1 MDGAVQPR
9 NPGLIR
15 QNQSTMSI
23 AASLRGRTGEWQ
35 LALPLALFFLA
46 FFVAPLALLI
56 GISFYV
62 DPKMTG
68 GLGLDQY
75 EAFLGDRLN
84 LSVLVD
90 TLLLG
95 VKATAL
101 CLVFGFPLAWLITR
115 VSARLQAL
123 LIFLVILPIVTSVV
137 VRTFAW
143 IIILGRRGIVNDAII
158 ALGLSATPLRLLF
171 SEAGVVIVLTQVQM
185 PLMVLPLVTVLQRID
200 PNLASAS
207 QALGAGAWRTFFKI
221 TLPLS
226 MPGIIAGTILT
237 YTACVTAFVT
247 QSLIGGS
254 RLLYMP
260 MMIFQQAMDLQNW
273 PFAAAVSVLFMIS
286 VLVIVALLVALS
298 RSRAARLYG

>member
-1 MDGAVQPR
+1 MG
-9 NPGLIR
+9 
-15 QNQSTMSI
+15 I
-23 AASLRGRTGEWQ
+23 AANLRGRTGEWQ

-68 GLGLDQY
+68 GLGLHQY

-101 CLVFGFPLAWLITR
+101 CLIFGFPLAWLITR

>member
-1 MDGAVQPR
+1 MAD
-9 NPGLIR
+9 
-15 QNQSTMSI
+15 
-23 AASLRGRTGEWQ
+23 AATDRSKEWQ
-35 LALPLALFFLA
+35 LALPLTGFFAL
-46 FFVAPLALLI
+46 FFVAPLLLVI
-56 GISFYV
+56 GMSFQATRR
-62 DPKMTG
+62 MTG
-68 GLGLDQY
+68 GLGLNQY
-75 EAFLGDRLN
+75 AAFIGDRLN
-84 LSVLVD
+84 LEVLSD

-95 VKATAL
+95 VKATLL
-101 CLVFGFPLAWLITR
+101 CLIAGYPLAWLITR
-115 VSARLQAL
+115 VSARLQSL

-143 IIILGRRGIVNDAII
+143 IVILGRRGMVNDTIV
-158 ALGLSATPLRLLF
+158 ALGLSSQPLHLLF
-171 SEAGVVIVLTQVQM
+171 SETGVVIVLTQVQM
-185 PLMVLPLVTVLQRID
+185 PLMVLPLITVLQRID

-207 QALGAGAWRTFFKI
+207 SALGAGAWRTFFKI

-273 PFAAAVSVLFMIS
+273 PFAAAVSVIFMIS
-286 VLVIVALLVALS
+286 VLLLVALLVALS

>member
-1 MDGAVQPR
+1 M
-9 NPGLIR
+9 
-15 QNQSTMSI
+15 
-23 AASLRGRTGEWQ
+23 AAAATEKSREWQ
-35 LALPLALFFLA
+35 LALPLTAFFAL
-46 FFVAPLALLI
+46 FFVAPLLLVI
-56 GISFYV
+56 GISFQATRR
-62 DPKMTG
+62 MTG
-68 GLGLDQY
+68 GLGLNQY
-75 EAFLGDRLN
+75 AAFLGDSLN
-84 LSVLVD
+84 VEVLTD

-95 VKATAL
+95 VKATLL
-101 CLVFGFPLAWLITR
+101 CLIFGYPLAWLFTR
-115 VSARLQAL
+115 VSAKLQSL

-143 IIILGRRGIVNDAII
+143 IVILGRHGMVNDTIV
-158 ALGLSATPLRLLF
+158 ALGLSAQPLHLLF

-185 PLMVLPLVTVLQRID
+185 PLMVLPLITVLQRID

-207 QALGAGAWRTFFKI
+207 SALGAGAWRTFFKI

-273 PFAAAVSVLFMIS
+273 PFAAAVSVIFMIS
-286 VLVIVALLVALS
+286 VLLIVALLVALS
-298 RSRAARLYG
+298 RGRAARLYG

>member
-1 MDGAVQPR
+1 M
-9 NPGLIR
+9 
-15 QNQSTMSI
+15 
-23 AASLRGRTGEWQ
+23 AAAATERSKEWQ
-35 LALPLALFFLA
+35 LALPLTAFFAL
-46 FFVAPLALLI
+46 FFVAPLLLVI
-56 GISFYV
+56 GISFQATRR
-62 DPKMTG
+62 MTG
-68 GLGLDQY
+68 GLGLNQY
-75 EAFLGDRLN
+75 AAFIGDRLN
-84 LSVLVD
+84 LEVLSD

-95 VKATAL
+95 VKATLL
-101 CLVFGFPLAWLITR
+101 CLIAGYPLAWLITR
-115 VSARLQAL
+115 VSARLQSL

-143 IIILGRRGIVNDAII
+143 IVILGRRGMVNDTIV
-158 ALGLSATPLRLLF
+158 ALGLSSQPLHLLF
-171 SEAGVVIVLTQVQM
+171 SETGVVIVLTQVQM
-185 PLMVLPLVTVLQRID
+185 PLMVLPLITVLQRID

-207 QALGAGAWRTFFKI
+207 SALGAGAWRTFFKI

-273 PFAAAVSVLFMIS
+273 PFAAAVSVIFMIS
-286 VLVIVALLVALS
+286 VLLLVALLVALS

>member
-1 MDGAVQPR
+1 MAD
-9 NPGLIR
+9 
-15 QNQSTMSI
+15 
-23 AASLRGRTGEWQ
+23 AATDRSKEWQ
-35 LALPLALFFLA
+35 LALPLTGFFAL
-46 FFVAPLALLI
+46 FFVAPLLLVI
-56 GISFYV
+56 GMSFQATRR
-62 DPKMTG
+62 MTG
-68 GLGLDQY
+68 GLGLNQY
-75 EAFLGDRLN
+75 AAFLGDRLN
-84 LSVLVD
+84 LEVLSD

-95 VKATAL
+95 AKATLL
-101 CLVFGFPLAWLITR
+101 CLIAGYPLAWLFTR
-115 VSARLQAL
+115 VPARLQSL

-143 IIILGRRGIVNDAII
+143 IVILGRHGMVNDAIV
-158 ALGLSATPLRLLF
+158 ALGLSSQPLHLLF
-171 SEAGVVIVLTQVQM
+171 SETGVVIVLTQVQM
-185 PLMVLPLVTVLQRID
+185 PLMVLPLITALQRID

-207 QALGAGAWRTFFKI
+207 SALGASAWRTFFKI

-273 PFAAAVSVLFMIS
+273 PFAAAVSVIFMIS
-286 VLVIVALLVALS
+286 VLLIVALLVALS

>member
-1 MDGAVQPR
+1 MAT
-9 NPGLIR
+9 
-15 QNQSTMSI
+15 S
-23 AASLRGRTGEWQ
+23 AAPKASEWR
-35 LALPLALFFLA
+35 LALPLTLFFVA
-46 FFVAPLALLI
+46 FFVAPLILLI
-56 GISFYV
+56 GISFQSERR
-62 DPKMTG
+62 MTG
-68 GLGLDQY
+68 GLGLNQY
-75 EAFLGDRLN
+75 AAFLGDKLN
-84 LSVLVD
+84 LEVLSD

-95 VKATAL
+95 VKATVL
-101 CLVFGFPLAWLITR
+101 CLLLGYPLAWLITR
-115 VSARLQAL
+115 ASARLQSL

-143 IIILGRRGIVNDAII
+143 IVILGRRGMVNDAII
-158 ALGLSATPLRLLF
+158 WLGLSAQPLRLLF
-171 SEAGVVIVLTQVQM
+171 SETGVVIVLTQVQM

-207 QALGAGAWRTFFKI
+207 SALGAGAWRTFFKV

-260 MMIFQQAMDLQNW
+260 MLIFQQAMDLQNW

-286 VLVIVALLVALS
+286 VLLIVGMLVALS

>member
-1 MDGAVQPR
+1 MAGAAAKDGQ
-9 NPGLIR
+9 
-15 QNQSTMSI
+15 
-23 AASLRGRTGEWQ
+23 EWR
-35 LALPLALFFLA
+35 LALPLTLFFVA
-46 FFVAPLALLI
+46 FFVGPLLLLI
-56 GISFYV
+56 GISFQA
-62 DPKMTG
+62 DRRMTVA
-68 GLGLDQY
+68 LAPVQY
-75 EAFLGDRLN
+75 TAFFGDNLN
-84 LSVLVD
+84 LDVLIN
-90 TLLLG
+90 TLTLG

-101 CLVFGFPLAWLITR
+101 CLVFGYPLAWLITR
-115 VSARLQAL
+115 VSARVQAL

-143 IIILGRRGIVNDAII
+143 IVILGRRGIVNDAVI
-158 ALGLSATPLRLLF
+158 AMGLSATPLRLLF
-171 SEAGVVIVLTQVQM
+171 SEVGVVIVLTQVQL

-273 PFAAAVSVLFMIS
+273 PFAAAISVLFMIS
-286 VLVIVALLVALS
+286 VLVIVGLLVALS

>member
-1 MDGAVQPR
+1 MADGAAKEGQ
-9 NPGLIR
+9 
-15 QNQSTMSI
+15 
-23 AASLRGRTGEWQ
+23 EWR
-35 LALPLALFFLA
+35 LTLPLTLFFVA
-46 FFVAPLALLI
+46 FFVGPLLLLI
-56 GISFYV
+56 GISFQAERQ
-62 DPKMTG
+62 MTG
-68 GLGLDQY
+68 VLGLSQY
-75 EAFLGDRLN
+75 AAFLGDSLN
-84 LSVLVD
+84 LDVLSN
-90 TLLLG
+90 TLILG

-101 CLVFGFPLAWLITR
+101 CLIFGYPLAWLITR
-115 VSARLQAL
+115 VSARMQAL

-143 IIILGRRGIVNDAII
+143 IVILGRRGIVNDAII
-158 ALGLSATPLRLLF
+158 AMGLSATPLRLLF
-171 SEAGVVIVLTQVQM
+171 SETGVVIVLTQVQL

-237 YTACVTAFVT
+237 YTACVSAFVT

-273 PFAAAVSVLFMIS
+273 PFAAAISVLFMIS
-286 VLVIVALLVALS
+286 VLLIVGLLVALS

>member
-1 MDGAVQPR
+1 MAGAA
-9 NPGLIR
+9 IR
-15 QNQSTMSI
+15 Q
-23 AASLRGRTGEWQ
+23 GREWR
-35 LALPLALFFLA
+35 LALPLTAFFLA
-46 FFVAPLALLI
+46 FFVAPLCLLI
-56 GISFYV
+56 SISFQAESSMNGV
-62 DPKMTG
+62 
-68 GLGLDQY
+68 LGLNQY
-75 EAFLGDRLN
+75 AAFIGDRLN
-84 LSVLVD
+84 LEVLSD

-95 VKATAL
+95 VKATVL
-101 CLVFGFPLAWLITR
+101 CLVFGYPLAWLITR
-115 VSARLQAL
+115 VSARLQSL

-143 IIILGRRGIVNDAII
+143 IVILGRRGIVNDVIM
-158 ALGLSATPLRLLF
+158 ALGLSSTPLRLLF
-171 SEAGVVIVLTQVQM
+171 SETGVIIVLTQVQM

-260 MMIFQQAMDLQNW
+260 MLIFQQAMDLQNW

-286 VLVIVALLVALS
+286 VLVIVGLLVALS
-298 RSRAARLYG
+298 RSRAAKLYG